1 MAKYILALIE
11 VEDNTAPESVVMNLS
26 YPGTGVAKSRYAI
39 LDSEKECNGK
49 AFKMVDDI
57 IDNPIYAPM
66 RTVMRDEL
74 DAFREDVDYVLT
86 DEKPAPRIPDDD
98 LIEIH
103 SDFKEQIDGIDSY
116 WDIYWDTLR
125 DVLFKHGYE
134 PDWEE

>member
-26 YPGTGVAKSRYAI
+26 YPETGVAKSRYAI
-39 LDSEKECNGK
+39 LDSAKECHAK
-49 AFKMVDDI
+49 AFKMIDDI
-57 IDNPIYAPM
+57 IDSPICAQL
-66 RTVMRDEL
+66 RTAMRDKL
-74 DAFREDVDYVLT
+74 DTFREYVDSVLT

-98 LIEIH
+98 LFEIYNEFQNRL
-103 SDFKEQIDGIDSY
+103 DRDDTY